1 MIVESPSKKIYI
13 GDHLNNNDTQHTSTN
28 EKIIINE
35 DEVEEGEY
43 TIHMYG
49 GAFADNVDAN
59 ERQDQKVDTWIS
71 AILINALVINAVQII
86 QVFAFAMK
94 IKILVK
100 FAK

>member
-1 MIVESPSKKIYI
+1 MDLLES
-13 GDHLNNNDTQHTSTN
+13 HDTQHASTN

-43 TIHMYG
+43 TIHIYG